1 MQTNYIMSM
10 FIQFYM
16 SPSLA
21 LIGLCVVPP
30 VSMLAVI
37 YGRFVRGITRQLQ
50 DSLAET
56 SEVLHPHVLKFNATM
71 NFLTVDCMLH
81 KYYLIP
87 P

>member
-1 MQTNYIMSM
+1 MTVIIKFVSVL
-10 FIQFYM
+10 QFYM

-30 VSMLAVI
+30 VSVLAVI

-56 SEVLHPHVLKFNATM
+56 SEVNRYLFIYILL
-71 NFLTVDCMLH
+71 FLFM
-81 KYYLIP
+81 YIY
-87 P
+87 

>member
-1 MQTNYIMSM
+1 
-10 FIQFYM
+10 M

-30 VSMLAVI
+30 VSMLAVV

-56 SEVLHPHVLKFNATM
+56 SEVIFCYCIEM
-71 NFLTVDCMLH
+71 
-81 KYYLIP
+81 
-87 P
+87 